1 MEPLQAWP
9 NIKRRINSY
18 KDEFINLQRELTAIP
33 ALGPQNGGQGE
44 VAKALILEKKL
55 KALSP
60 KSFLSVPCPDPK
72 VPQRFRPNL
81 LALFEG
87 KQSSKTIWILS
98 HMDIVPIGDRFLWK
112 TDPYVLKK
120 KGDFLYGRGVEDNQ
134 HGIVSSY
141 FAVKALQDEGIR
153 PNYTVGLIFVSD
165 EETGSQK
172 GLDYV
177 LKRKRPLFR
186 EQDLII
192 VPDAG
197 NPEGTLIEVAEKSLL
212 WVKFTFSG
220 RQCHASR
227 PDLGINTLR
236 GTAYL
241 IMALEKLGRF
251 FNKKD
256 RQYDVPVSTF
266 EPTQKEANVPNV
278 NTIPGQD
285 IFYLDCRVLP
295 EYPLEM
301 VLYKIEEL
309 TREVEKKTRVRI
321 KMEVVNAVH
330 APAPTPPSAPVVSA
344 LKQAVWAVYH
354 KKAQAMGIGGS
365 TVAAFFRKAGLPAA
379 VWCASSESAHQPNEF
394 CRLSHL
400 IKDAQVFAH
409 IFCQP

>member
-1 MEPLQAWP
+1 M
-9 NIKRRINSY
+9 
-18 KDEFINLQRELTAIP
+18 
-33 ALGPQNGGQGE
+33 
-44 VAKALILEKKL
+44 
-55 KALSP
+55 
-60 KSFLSVPCPDPK
+60 
-72 VPQRFRPNL
+72 
-81 LALFEG
+81 
-87 KQSSKTIWILS
+87 
-98 HMDIVPIGDRFLWK
+98 
-112 TDPYVLKK
+112 
-120 KGDFLYGRGVEDNQ
+120 
-134 HGIVSSY
+134 
-141 FAVKALQDEGIR
+141 
-153 PNYTVGLIFVSD
+153 
-165 EETGSQK
+165 
-172 GLDYV
+172 
-177 LKRKRPLFR
+177 
-186 EQDLII
+186 
-192 VPDAG
+192 
-197 NPEGTLIEVAEKSLL
+197 
-212 WVKFTFSG
+212 
-220 RQCHASR
+220 
-227 PDLGINTLR
+227 
-236 GTAYL
+236 
-241 IMALEKLGRF
+241 
-251 FNKKD
+251 
-256 RQYDVPVSTF
+256 
-266 EPTQKEANVPNV
+266 